1 MASCIFFPVL
11 LLSQLM
17 FALISGCTADAAV
30 ALNHLMQRFLWGAF
44 ISLTTMRTSTIIATL
59 ITTIIAVHAAPLDPA
74 VIPRSTIHDLN
85 SFRAASH
92 ADQQAFLL
100 ALDPKTWTLSDAD
113 LAKITKQP
121 KVAKLLNGRV
131 LMMQDMRNWLVYFGE
146 KHGKTKQD

>member
-1 MASCIFFPVL
+1 RLPSSYPLNFVHPLRIFAFTLASSHIL
-11 LLSQLM
+11 
-17 FALISGCTADAAV
+17 T
-30 ALNHLMQRFLWGAF
+30 HL
-44 ISLTTMRTSTIIATL
+44 SLTTMRTSTIFATL
-59 ITTIIAVHAAPLDPA
+59 LTMIIAVYAAPLDPAA

-113 LAKITKQP
+113 LVRITKQP

-131 LMMQDMRNWLVYFGE
+131 LTMQDMRNWLVYFDE